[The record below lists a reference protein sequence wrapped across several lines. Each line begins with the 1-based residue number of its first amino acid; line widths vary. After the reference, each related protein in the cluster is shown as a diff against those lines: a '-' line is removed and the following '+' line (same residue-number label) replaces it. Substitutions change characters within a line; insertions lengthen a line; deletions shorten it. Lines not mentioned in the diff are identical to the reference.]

1 MTNTGL
7 RALEIWQDYFVSRK
21 PDSVAEIVTDDFVFV
36 RDDDAGY
43 VNASSSRDE
52 TLSWIS
58 NTKVRISDFDV
69 LYENDEVVMGFHMV
83 SVPESPLSKVM
94 FFARKEHGKF
104 SYWRVHRLLIS

>member
-1 MTNTGL
+1 MTITGL
-7 RALEIWQDYFVSRK
+7 KALEIWRDCFVSGNS
-21 PDSVAEIVTDDFVFV
+21 DSVAEIITDDFVFV
-36 RDDDAGY
+36 RDDDEGY
-43 VNASSSRDE
+43 INASTSRDE

-83 SVPESPLSKVM
+83 LM